1 MNNKAVIVTELGFS
15 PWFVVRIGSLKIKPL
30 LTNVKIS
37 IESFKV
43 VSFLK
48 FATKVTAASF

>member
-30 LTNVKIS
+30 LTNVKIN